1 MTKRPPIPPDN
12 RSPKGSG
19 ADPASAPHDD
29 HGVRDVDV
37 THGERDNIEQNT
49 HNQGCQQDR

>member
-19 ADPASAPHDD
+19 ADPGSAPHDD
-29 HGVRDVDV
+29 RGGRDVDA
-37 THGERDNIEQNT
+37 TRGERDNIEQNT

>member
-12 RSPKGSG
+12 RSPKGPG

-29 HGVRDVDV
+29 RGGRDVD
-37 THGERDNIEQNT
+37 TKRGQGDNIEQNT
-49 HNQGCQQDR
+49 HNQGYQQDR